1 MEVKGKKLLGKLV
14 LREPVPDDGYAL
26 NQLVGKCP
34 PLDRNSVYCNLLQ
47 CTHFSDTSVAAVVNN
62 RIIGFISAYRPPS
75 DPKTLFVWQVVV
87 DEMVRG
93 HGIAKRMLNWLID
106 LPSCVGAFKLSTTI
120 TLNNGASRALFES
133 FARDC
138 GADVHKTVLFTRD
151 AHFAGSHDDEYLYCL
166 SPLPNRTEKTSSLR
180 PGHLYGG
187 MRLPS
192 SKRQLD

>member
-1 MEVKGKKLLGKLV
+1 MEAKDKRLLEKLV
-14 LREPVPDDGYAL
+14 LRAPVPDDGYAL
-26 NQLVGKCP
+26 NQLVSKCP

-47 CTHFSDTSVAAVVNN
+47 CTHFSATSVAAVVNN
-62 RIIGFISAYRPPS
+62 RIVGFISAYRPPS

-93 HGIAKRMLNWLID
+93 HGIAKRMLNWLVN

-138 GADVHKTVLFTRD
+138 GAHVFKSVLFKRD

-166 SPLPNRTEKTSSLR
+166 SPLPNRIEKTNSFR
-180 PGHLYGG
+180 PANVYNG
-187 MRLPS
+187 MRLLS